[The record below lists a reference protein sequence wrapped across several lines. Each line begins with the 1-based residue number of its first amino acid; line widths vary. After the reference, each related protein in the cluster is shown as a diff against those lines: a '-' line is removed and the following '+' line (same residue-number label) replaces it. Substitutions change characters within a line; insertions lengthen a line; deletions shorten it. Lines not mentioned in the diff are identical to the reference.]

1 MDGNEKQSYR
11 VMVAVTMWG
20 RKLRLF
26 TKVQGKTVRREWGV
40 ELDPQGA
47 HVSTHSPSGWMAIEA
62 MLAWQ
67 EFLRSLGEYGG
78 GQAIHVILDGY
89 ASHHWDDARALADE
103 LGIQP
108 DFIPRSLRDL
118 LQALDRSVFGALKAE
133 YWAMYGRDMSQ
144 REEKRMGKADF
155 AAYLILAWEQV
166 WDGALQQG
174 WEWYDPDTT
183 RVEAQ
188 QQEGVGQ

>member
-1 MDGNEKQSYR
+1 MGR
-11 VMVAVTMWG
+11 V
-20 RKLRLF
+20 
-26 TKVQGKTVRREWGV
+26 
-40 ELDPQGA
+40 
-47 HVSTHSPSGWMAIEA
+47 
-62 MLAWQ
+62 
-67 EFLRSLGEYGG
+67 GEYGG

-108 DFIPRSLRDL
+108 DFMPPSLRDL

-133 YWAMYGRDMSQ
+133 YWAMYRRDMSQ

-155 AAYLILAWEQV
+155 AAYLILAWELV
-166 WDGALQQG
+166 WDGAIEQG

-183 RVEAQ
+183 RVEAEL
-188 QQEGVGQ
+188 QEAVGQ